1 MFYRGF
7 LTKIFRGELQ
17 QCEVLL
23 LNPLAFLC
31 GFLGL
36 WPMNEQVPEVWLA
49 SEENRAPLSK
59 PPCFPFK
66 GSQSEERGVSNGL
79 CAQG

>member
-17 QCEVLL
+17 QCEALL
-23 LNPLAFLC
+23 LDLLAFLC

-36 WPMNEQVPEVWLA
+36 WPMNEQVP
-49 SEENRAPLSK
+49 
-59 PPCFPFK
+59 
-66 GSQSEERGVSNGL
+66 
-79 CAQG
+79 